1 MYYVFFFVLNQKR
14 TPFDLS
20 YQKSCLPK
28 KTAVIAIKAIHGKM
42 CCFHSEL
49 PKTARFSK
57 ASSFQ
62 NKIKLKMYQTLV
74 DLLVDLY
81 IDSTLTCGLSG
92 SGEVLGECR
101 PPPSKERQI

>member
-1 MYYVFFFVLNQKR
+1 MLNQKR

-28 KTAVIAIKAIHGKM
+28 KTVVITIKAIHGKM

-74 DLLVDLY
+74 DLY

-92 SGEVLGECR
+92 TGEVLGECR
-101 PPPSKERQI
+101 PPPSKNLKRQI